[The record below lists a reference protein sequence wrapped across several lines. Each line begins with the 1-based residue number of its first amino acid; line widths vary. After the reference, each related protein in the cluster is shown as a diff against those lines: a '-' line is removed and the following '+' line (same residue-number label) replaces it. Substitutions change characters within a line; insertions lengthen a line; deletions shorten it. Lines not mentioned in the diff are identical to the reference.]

1 MQQSLKNKMGV
12 VVWIIRYGVRE
23 GGGGGGGGGSI
34 TNRDS
39 SWTLVL
45 WYDQTSHTMLNKS
58 ILYNRRD
65 LLSKAKNQ
73 Q

>member
-23 GGGGGGGGGSI
+23 GGGVGSI